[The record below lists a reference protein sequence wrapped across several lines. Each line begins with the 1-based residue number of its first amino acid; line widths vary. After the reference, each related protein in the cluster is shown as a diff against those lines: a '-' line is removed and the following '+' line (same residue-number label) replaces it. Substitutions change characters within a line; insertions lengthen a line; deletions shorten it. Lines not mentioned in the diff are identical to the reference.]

1 MSRGFASALFG
12 IAMTLLDWFGP
23 WEWPAWPAFAVIEIA
38 FGSHTAFAEL
48 PFATRAAA
56 VTLLI
61 IVNVTFWGA
70 VAWTMMRLFA
80 RRGQTHRA

>member
-1 MSRGFASALFG
+1 
-12 IAMTLLDWFGP
+12 MTLLAWYGR

-38 FGSHTAFAEL
+38 FGTHTAFGEL

-70 VAWTMMRLFA
+70 LARTTMRLFA
-80 RRGQTHRA
+80 RRSQTPRA